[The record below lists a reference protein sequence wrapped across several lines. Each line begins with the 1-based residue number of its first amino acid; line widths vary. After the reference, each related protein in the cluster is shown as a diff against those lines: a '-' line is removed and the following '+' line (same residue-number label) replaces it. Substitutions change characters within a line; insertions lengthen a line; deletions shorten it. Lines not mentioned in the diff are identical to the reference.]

1 MARRGHSAVVGRRGG
16 RKWTKVVVETCNTA
30 GECTLERVERVVEE
44 KWITM
49 CNPLKALSHTGNRYN
64 CFDESAKWTLGRL
77 TFER

>member
-44 KWITM
+44 NELQCVIRWKR
-49 CNPLKALSHTGNRYN
+49 SHT
-64 CFDESAKWTLGRL
+64 LGIGTIVSMRAQN
-77 TFER
+77 ERWDV